1 MEATNNNSG
10 KTIDEL
16 IASVEKQ
23 ITQFQDETK
32 LVIEEIRQKHEEEFT
47 AEGEDITDKL
57 PTMDEALKLRE
68 ENEKLKEE
76 NEKLNSGYSDIWN
89 GVFNI
94 LDDAGI
100 DATSQGK
107 LIGGVRT
114 LKEEND
120 TLVEKVEELEQFDSK
135 KNDAL
140 LQDII
145 KLECRIE
152 EQNDEL
158 SKFKDGGVW
167 EEITTANDG
176 LAKKLTELLKEN
188 EKLKKNECFP
198 CSTPPPFPEPPQGA
212 PFLWRNAMCK
222 HFQEKGKC
230 DYKEKCGYAHSIEEA
245 QYYQKRC
252 NDYRVKWGEKIYS
265 LNQQINELKLQI
277 PDKQTKRLSPKDK
290 TLLKEVIEGVGWKEW
305 EAHRKLLMRLLK

>member
-16 IASVEKQ
+16 IADVEKQ

-32 LVIEEIRQKHEEEFT
+32 LVIEEIRQKHEKEFT
-47 AEGEDITDKL
+47 EEGEDITDKL
-57 PTMDEALKLRE
+57 PTLEEALKLKE

-76 NEKLNSGYSDIWN
+76 NEKLNSGYSDIWF

-100 DATSQGK
+100 DATSPGK

-120 TLVEKVEELEQFDSK
+120 ELVEKVK
-135 KNDAL
+135 
-140 LQDII
+140 
-145 KLECRIE
+145 

-158 SKFKDGGVW
+158 AKFKEGGVW
-167 EEITTANDG
+167 EDITNANDG
-176 LAKKLTELLKEN
+176 LAKKVTELLKEN
-188 EKLKKNECFP
+188 KKLKKNECFP
-198 CSTPPPFPEPPQGA
+198 CSDSPPPFPEPPQGA

-222 HFQEKGKC
+222 HFQATGKC

-252 NDYRVKWGEKIYS
+252 TDYRVKWGEKIYS

-290 TLLKEVIEGVGWKEW
+290 SLLKEVIEGVGWKELPAW
-305 EAHRKLLMRLLK
+305 EPHKALLMRLLK